1 MNTIK
6 KYLQS
11 IRQLSSP
18 ESHVLKHEM
27 EAVRESQAA
36 VSEELGVLRE
46 DLQCM
51 READAQQV
59 ADLQRMREADAQQV
73 ADLQRTR
80 EADAQQVADLQRT
93 HEADAQQV
101 ADLLRTHEAE
111 VKQVADLQRM
121 READAQQIAALHRTH
136 EADAQVTAD
145 LNRQVAQIETVSSKS
160 REHIGHLERSLTT
173 AGQRQQATETKLE
186 EERTR
191 HETSLQA
198 TENTLTR
205 ILDEQQSLRSMHS
218 ELATTVHDAVTRQLE
233 SVQAERKKSHRS
245 LLMLIVT
252 AALMFAG
259 GTLVGIYTMQRL
271 EDSRQKIAML
281 KQDIRDKY
289 VNIKQ
294 HIDDQDVLL
303 NELKLT
309 VISQA
314 QDEPVPVE
322 EKPQEDAA
330 QTQMEGKQLP
340 KNVSFTP
347 DIRELQTGLIGLGF
361 DLGMSQSN
369 GELGIK
375 TRQALQE
382 FRQFYLPQDDL
393 PQDVIGESLVT
404 RILKTADLVRMNAAR
419 FNIRKDVLAAIRLGS
434 IRTGVD
440 FSFLMELARVE
451 SNFNPTAR
459 APRSTATGL
468 FQFRD
473 HTWLE
478 TIRTFGADYGLKDY
492 TTRLE
497 LIEDVEHEQQ
507 PIVRDPL
514 QLEVLALRL
523 NPRLSTLMATEN
535 IKRNLWILTDRTGR
549 KPGRTDLY
557 LSHYLGTDGAVTFL
571 KALDERPD
579 AIAGDIFPEEAARD
593 TGVFQTQQGRS
604 RTLAEVY
611 RWFDR
616 KFDTGRYDE
625 RNPG

>member
-1 MNTIK
+1 M
-6 KYLQS
+6 
-11 IRQLSSP
+11 
-18 ESHVLKHEM
+18 H
-27 EAVRESQAA
+27 
-36 VSEELGVLRE
+36 
-46 DLQCM
+46 
-51 READAQQV
+51 
-59 ADLQRMREADAQQV
+59 
-73 ADLQRTR
+73 
-80 EADAQQVADLQRT
+80 
-93 HEADAQQV
+93 
-101 ADLLRTHEAE
+101 
-111 VKQVADLQRM
+111 KQVEDLQRM
-121 READAQQIAALHRTH
+121 READAQQIATLQRAHEADAKQVADLLRTHETEAKQIAALQRAH

-145 LNRQVAQIETVSSKS
+145 LYRQVAQIEAEHSKV
-160 REHIGHLERSLTT
+160 REQIGHL
-173 AGQRQQATETKLE
+173 
-186 EERTR
+186 
-191 HETSLQA
+191 A

-233 SVQAERKKSHRS
+233 SVQAERKKPHR
-245 LLMLIVT
+245 LLLKLIVT

-271 EDSRQKIAML
+271 EDSRQKI
-281 KQDIRDKY
+281 
-289 VNIKQ
+289 
-294 HIDDQDVLL
+294 DDQDALL
-303 NELKLT
+303 NEPKLA

-322 EKPQEDAA
+322 GKPQEDAA
-330 QTQMEGKQLP
+330 QTQVEGKQLQ
-340 KNVSFTP
+340 KDVSFTP
-347 DIRELQTGLIGLGF
+347 DIRELQTGLIGMGF
-361 DLGMSQSN
+361 DLGVSQSN

-393 PQDVIGESLVT
+393 PQDGIGESLVT
-404 RILKTADLVRMNAAR
+404 RILKSADLVRMDAAR

-440 FSFLMELARVE
+440 FSFLMELASVE
-451 SNFNPTAR
+451 SSFNPTAR
-459 APRSTATGL
+459 AARSTATGL

-473 HTWLE
+473 RTWLE
-478 TIRTFGADYGLKDY
+478 AIQTFGADYGLNDY
-492 TTRLE
+492 ATRLE
-497 LIEDVEHEQQ
+497 LIEDAEHEQQ

-535 IKRNLWILTDRTGR
+535 IKRNLWIMTDKTGR

-579 AIAGDIFPEEAARD
+579 AIAGDIFPDEAARD
-593 TGVFQTQQGRS
+593 TGVFQTRQGRL

-616 KFDTGRYDE
+616 KFDTGRYYE

>member
-1 MNTIK
+1 
-6 KYLQS
+6 
-11 IRQLSSP
+11 
-18 ESHVLKHEM
+18 
-27 EAVRESQAA
+27 
-36 VSEELGVLRE
+36 
-46 DLQCM
+46 M
-51 READAQQV
+51 READAQQI
-59 ADLQRMREADAQQV
+59 ATLQRA
-73 ADLQRTR
+73 
-80 EADAQQVADLQRT
+80 
-93 HEADAQQV
+93 HEADAKQV
-101 ADLLRTHEAE
+101 ADLLRTHET
-111 VKQVADLQRM
+111 
-121 READAQQIAALHRTH
+121 EAKQIAALQRAH

-145 LNRQVAQIETVSSKS
+145 LNRQVAQIKAERSTA
-160 REHIGHLERSLTT
+160 REQIGHLERSLAT
-173 AGQRQQATETKLE
+173 AGQRQQATETNADSLETKLE

-233 SVQAERKKSHRS
+233 SVQAERKKPHR
-245 LLMLIVT
+245 LLLKLIVT

-271 EDSRQKIAML
+271 EDSRQKI
-281 KQDIRDKY
+281 
-289 VNIKQ
+289 
-294 HIDDQDVLL
+294 DDQDALL
-303 NELKLT
+303 NEPKLA

-322 EKPQEDAA
+322 GKPQEDAA
-330 QTQMEGKQLP
+330 QTQVEGKQLQ
-340 KNVSFTP
+340 KDVSFTP
-347 DIRELQTGLIGLGF
+347 DIRELQTGLIGMGF
-361 DLGMSQSN
+361 DLGVSQSN

-393 PQDVIGESLVT
+393 PQDRIGESLVT
-404 RILKTADLVRMNAAR
+404 RILKSADLVRMDAAR

-440 FSFLMELARVE
+440 FSFLMELASVE
-451 SNFNPTAR
+451 SSFNPTAR
-459 APRSTATGL
+459 AARSTATGL

-473 HTWLE
+473 RTWLE
-478 TIRTFGADYGLKDY
+478 AIQTFGADYGLKDY
-492 TTRLE
+492 ATRLE
-497 LIEDVEHEQQ
+497 LIEDAEHEQQ

-535 IKRNLWILTDRTGR
+535 IKRNLWIMTDKTGR

-579 AIAGDIFPEEAARD
+579 AIAGDIFRL
-593 TGVFQTQQGRS
+593 

-616 KFDTGRYDE
+616 KFDTGRYYE